1 MKKFVLFY
9 DKFTFGL
16 VFGVPGHTTILTHPM
31 PGEIKHCQGDWR
43 RGTLRQRDIYCTGR
57 DGTPLVGLTIRTYQ
71 RVGRS
76 LTVGDMHHRFMIH
89 IQRNQSRLT
98 MAIVCNAMGNG
109 QWDIMCHHVV
119 LIPVIL
125 LSPCILNPLCRPG
138 NLNNPNF

>member
-1 MKKFVLFY
+1 MINSHLDSFSAFQDTPQFLLIPCPARSNTATVRR
-9 DKFTFGL
+9 
-16 VFGVPGHTTILTHPM
+16 
-31 PGEIKHCQGDWR
+31 DWR

-57 DGTPLVGLTIRTYQ
+57 DGTPLVGLAIRTYQ

-89 IQRNQSRLT
+89 IQRNQSRQT
-98 MAIVCNAMGNG
+98 MAIVCNMGNG